1 MKYIGRKVKDMNSE
15 ERSAYGKSIFRRIV
29 ERNGEVLKKI
39 SRK

>member
-15 ERSAYGKSIFRRIV
+15 ERAAYRKSIFRRIV